1 MENSL
6 KHEKR
11 ETLSSL
17 KVYTF
22 EKDTKLCVVA
32 TLEKYLKRTNVWR
45 RNDKSILL
53 LSLLN
58 PILSEWTKNI
68 FREVGIDIEIFKRHP
83 KSSASASK
91 KLGFGKLSVTDI
103 LKRGFWSNA

>member
-1 MENSL
+1 MENSI

-68 FREVGIDIEIFKRHP
+68 FREVGIDIEIFK
-83 KSSASASK
+83 
-91 KLGFGKLSVTDI
+91 DI
-103 LKRGFWSNA
+103 LKVQPQHQKSWVLGNFL